1 METLF
6 ILIQSLAA
14 ISGALIVLVARQP
27 QRAFWGFGLV
37 VLACTALLF
46 YQQGP
51 WPLALFL
58 FGGFG
63 TITSWIYIKG
73 SRRLEKEASRPRE
86 KHLGISRSL
95 LLLLS
100 MYFLF
105 SILPLWPT
113 LLSEIRQASFSSQ
126 IQDPWTWVCC
136 LMAVFLLCFV
146 GLLPL
151 IHDTGEQE

>member
-6 ILIQSLAA
+6 IIIQSLAA

-51 WPLALFL
+51 WLLALFL
-58 FGGFG
+58 LGGFG
-63 TITSWIYIKG
+63 TITPWIYIKG
-73 SRRLEKEASRPRE
+73 SKGLEKEASRPIE
-86 KHLGISRSL
+86 KHLGISRGL

-105 SILPLWPT
+105 SILPLWST
-113 LLSEIRQASFSSQ
+113 LLSEIRQANKNHQ
-126 IQDPWTWVCC
+126 HT
-136 LMAVFLLCFV
+136 
-146 GLLPL
+146 
-151 IHDTGEQE
+151 